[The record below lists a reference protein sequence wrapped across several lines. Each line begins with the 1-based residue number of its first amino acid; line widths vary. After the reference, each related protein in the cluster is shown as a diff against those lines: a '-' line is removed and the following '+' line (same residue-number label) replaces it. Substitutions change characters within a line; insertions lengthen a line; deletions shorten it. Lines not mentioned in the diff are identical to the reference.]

1 MASDLSQQV
10 IPYCDLIFFS
20 AQKRG
25 EQLYQQMQKLRQKG
39 PHTVVA
45 TLGKEGNVAL
55 DKDGIHIS
63 SVTPVEQPLDTM
75 GVGDCYIG
83 TFLACWSEHM
93 PIEVCMKK
101 SRRVCSRCTCIS
113 WCIQTGGNRN
123 YV

>member
-63 SVTPVEQPLDTM
+63 SVTPDEQPLDTM
-75 GVGDCYIG
+75 VAGDCYIV
-83 TFLACWSEHM
+83 TFLACWS
-93 PIEVCMKK
+93 
-101 SRRVCSRCTCIS
+101 
-113 WCIQTGGNRN
+113 
-123 YV
+123 